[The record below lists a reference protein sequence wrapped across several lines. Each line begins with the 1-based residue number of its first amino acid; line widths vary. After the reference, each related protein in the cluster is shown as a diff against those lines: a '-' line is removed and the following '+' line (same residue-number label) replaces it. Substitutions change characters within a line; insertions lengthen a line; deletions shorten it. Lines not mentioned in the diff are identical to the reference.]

1 MRFFEQQAQARRYTV
16 KLVVLYVTA
25 MSLTVSLLTWA
36 SGWFLPEEF
45 HTLKYYLIIAA
56 SFAGVMLAASWYR
69 LRGLSEGGHVVA
81 KALGGE
87 RIYPRKA
94 ATPAERRVLNVVEEM
109 ALASMMRLPKVYLL
123 PDSSI
128 NAFAAGMGGKDA
140 VIGITQGAVNNLNR
154 AELQAVIAHEFSHIL
169 NGDTRLNMRLTGW
182 LFGLQMIEVLGKYLM
197 FGTHFQISGNK
208 KTIEEEANTAVAG
221 CLVSMPFTLLGLMF
235 RIIGGLGALLAGWI
249 QAAICRQRE
258 YLADASAVQFT
269 RQTEGMVGA
278 LHKVAIAPRHRL
290 HSWHAAE
297 YAHFMFGSIYEPD
310 IFDKLAATHPKIID
324 RIRRLSPY
332 RARQLAEEVA
342 AAEWLGE
349 KQPYEGVF
357 ALVNARKEDAWA
369 AAEAEAQFNE
379 QQKLADAM
387 RRKIIATN
395 PDYAARQALL
405 ARNAPNVWFSLASN
419 GKRAPLLLHAMLA
432 PAGFQTALVHSDALG
447 EVLYQRLCEQ
457 PLYSVHYID
466 LLEHMLPYA
475 ASLKLEEKLLPEAE
489 RAYCANDE
497 AALAQHCV
505 WHLLNVY
512 LGRPS
517 EKDHLGNPDTADS
530 IINTLISF
538 QTASEKNGGKIKTTL
553 FRRFQTALNQAAELP
568 ESERQRILTDCE
580 VVLGQ
585 WHNRAVA
592 EILRYTLGVSLN
604 IVGIGD

>member
-1 MRFFEQQAQARRYTV
+1 M
-16 KLVVLYVTA
+16 
-25 MSLTVSLLTWA
+25 
-36 SGWFLPEEF
+36 PEEF
-45 HTLKYYLIIAA
+45 HTLKNYLIIAA

-69 LRGLSEGGHVVA
+69 LRSLSEGGHVVA

-94 ATPAERRVLNVVEEM
+94 TTPAERRVLNVVEEM
-109 ALASMMRLPKVYLL
+109 ALASMMLLPKVYLL

-208 KTIEEEANTAVAG
+208 KTIEEEANTVVAG

-332 RARQLAEEVA
+332 RARQFAEEVA

-379 QQKLADAM
+379 
-387 RRKIIATN
+387 
-395 PDYAARQALL
+395 
-405 ARNAPNVWFSLASN
+405 
-419 GKRAPLLLHAMLA
+419 
-432 PAGFQTALVHSDALG
+432 
-447 EVLYQRLCEQ
+447 
-457 PLYSVHYID
+457 
-466 LLEHMLPYA
+466 
-475 ASLKLEEKLLPEAE
+475 
-489 RAYCANDE
+489 
-497 AALAQHCV
+497 
-505 WHLLNVY
+505 
-512 LGRPS
+512 
-517 EKDHLGNPDTADS
+517 
-530 IINTLISF
+530 
-538 QTASEKNGGKIKTTL
+538 
-553 FRRFQTALNQAAELP
+553 
-568 ESERQRILTDCE
+568 
-580 VVLGQ
+580 
-585 WHNRAVA
+585 
-592 EILRYTLGVSLN
+592 
-604 IVGIGD
+604 